1 MAIHTLTQPVFN
13 FDAGTTFTSFNYN
26 DFVIENNFQ
35 DDPDIMP
42 PMCVNCDDDVI
53 DGFVDSE
60 YDESH
65 CVKCFTTHILAFTK

>member
-1 MAIHTLTQPVFN
+1 MAIYTLTQPVFN
-13 FDAGTTFTSFNYN
+13 FDAGTTFTSFNFN
-26 DFVIENNFQ
+26 DFLIEVGLT
-35 DDPDIMP
+35 DDPDVTP

-65 CVKCFTTHILAFTK
+65 CVTCFTTTILPHTK